1 MLFIGKVNDKA
12 PNHWEAL
19 IRVVLISTYESIVIG
34 IGLKLNDV
42 FINILKIHFSFSDFA
57 QNNVNVE

>member
-1 MLFIGKVNDKA
+1 MLFICKVNDKA

-19 IRVVLISTYESIVIG
+19 IHVVLISTYEFIVIG